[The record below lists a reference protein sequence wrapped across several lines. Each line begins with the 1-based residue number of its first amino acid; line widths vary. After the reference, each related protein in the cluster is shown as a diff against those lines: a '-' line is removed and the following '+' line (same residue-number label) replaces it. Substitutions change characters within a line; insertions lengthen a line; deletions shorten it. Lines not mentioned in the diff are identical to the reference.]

1 MTSGFHDGER
11 AVQRRA
17 GVLAEASRLSG
28 MLDTPHLG
36 GGMSRFLADRDLA
49 VLTGRD
55 DTGELWTSPLLGW
68 PGFLV
73 AHDSTLTVR
82 TAPSAGE
89 PLHRLPQGQQVA
101 VMALD
106 LAIRRR
112 VRLNGTL
119 TRVGDHE
126 LEMSVDQAYGNCPQY
141 IQQRHLH
148 HEGIEGAEA
157 PTVTRRYGSLQP
169 EHIAL
174 ITQADTFIL
183 GTTHPTHGADTSHR
197 GGSPGFVR
205 VEESGGLW
213 WPDYPGNNL
222 FNSFGNIVTDPTT
235 ALLFL
240 DFTTGTALQISG
252 RSTLEWV
259 TPGAAGDDAATGRR
273 VHFTPVH
280 VAATSG
286 LPFRA
291 LDLTSSRD
299 NPPLTT

>member
-1 MTSGFHDGER
+1 M
-11 AVQRRA
+11 
-17 GVLAEASRLSG
+17 LA
-28 MLDTPHLG
+28 TPHLG
-36 GGMSRFLADRDLA
+36 GAMSRFLADRDLA
-49 VLTGRD
+49 ILTGRD
-55 DTGELWTSPLLGW
+55 DAGELWTSPLLGW

-89 PLHRLPQGQQVA
+89 PLYRLPEGQPVA

-112 VRLNGTL
+112 IRLNGTL
-119 TRVGDHE
+119 TREGEHE
-126 LEMSVDQAYGNCPQY
+126 LEISLHQAYGNCPRY
-141 IQQRHLH
+141 IQQRHLRH
-148 HEGIEGAEA
+148 GDVEDAGGH
-157 PTVTRRYGSLQP
+157 TVTHRYGNLRP

-174 ITQADTFIL
+174 IGRADTFIL
-183 GTTHPTHGADTSHR
+183 GTTHPTHGTDTSHR

-205 VEESGGLW
+205 VEESGELW

-222 FNSFGNIVTDPTT
+222 FNSLGNIITDPTT

-252 RSTLEWV
+252 RSALEWV
-259 TPGAAGDDAATGRR
+259 RPGAAGDDAETGRR

-280 VAATSG
+280 VAVTSG
-286 LPFRA
+286 LPFTA
-291 LDLTSSRD
+291 LDLASSRD
-299 NPPLTT
+299 NPTLT